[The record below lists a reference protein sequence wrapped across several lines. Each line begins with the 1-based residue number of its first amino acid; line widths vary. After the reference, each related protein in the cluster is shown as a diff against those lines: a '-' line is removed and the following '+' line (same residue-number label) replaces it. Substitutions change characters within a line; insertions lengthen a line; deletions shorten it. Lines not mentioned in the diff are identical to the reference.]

1 MLDVLDVLL
10 VVLFAAVPAPP
21 VALGSL
27 GPQVIGALAQSAT
40 AMHISTRPLFYAAQ
54 PPPRNQIIV
63 SETSPVGAVRN
74 ARTRPAGAL

>member
-1 MLDVLDVLL
+1 MFLAVLL
-10 VVLFAAVPAPP
+10 APVPPP
-21 VALGSL
+21 VAAPGSL

-63 SETSPVGAVRN
+63 SETSPVRGVRN
-74 ARTRPAGAL
+74 ARPRGTGTL